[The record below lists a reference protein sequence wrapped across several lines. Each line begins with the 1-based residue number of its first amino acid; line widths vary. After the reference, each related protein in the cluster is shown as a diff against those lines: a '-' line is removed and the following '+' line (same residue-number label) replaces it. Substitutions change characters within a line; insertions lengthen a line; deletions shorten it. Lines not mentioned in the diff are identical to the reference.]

1 MPDLP
6 AKPNLRR
13 TDHHL
18 LALYARLHCEDAAW
32 SLALELSARLFP
44 QTLQETIRRYRRP
57 EDRCA
62 RILGKWLLLKALAA
76 LGCPDVSLEGL
87 RKDSNGRP
95 SMENCIFDFNVSHS
109 GECVACVV
117 ATQKRV
123 GIDLEKVRAVRIED
137 FRDVFASDLWSRLQ
151 SDEAEPEVFF
161 REWTRLEAVIK
172 ADGRGMQVPTHSM
185 QSNGDTIVFEDR
197 IWYLREIALDAG
209 HVCHVATAM
218 KDAEIVVEPCWWD
231 GTRIMNATTR

>member
-117 ATQKRV
+117 ATQERV

-161 REWTRLEAVIK
+161 REWTRLEASRQTAAACKFQRILCK
-172 ADGRGMQVPTHSM
+172 ATEIRS
-185 QSNGDTIVFEDR
+185 S
-197 IWYLREIALDAG
+197 LR
-209 HVCHVATAM
+209 TAFGIYVKLRSTQAM
-218 KDAEIVVEPCWWD
+218 SAMWLP
-231 GTRIMNATTR
+231 R